1 MARWNVTGK
10 KSGPHSLA
18 NLQGKNRARSIR
30 AVRRYS
36 VLLAT
41 LAVLLLAAVPRLRA
55 LTDEEKKAEFLEAT
69 QGDYVSPT
77 PTPSPSPHHKRH
89 VEAEATPHHR
99 RSPTPAAEE
108 TPTPGETPEPS
119 ETPAHHHH
127 ASADESASTEETP
140 EASETPVHLHHTA
153 EEAETPAHRHHHPSP
168 TPEPTARKHPHPE
181 EEETPAPVYHEE
193 TPPPSVTETPAP
205 RPSPAR
211 TPIQQPVQQ
220 TYVAPVATPIP
231 EPIPRATPA
240 PTPVPGPWGAQVDI
254 EKQGLEEEGGFVPP
268 PPPPPTHHHWW
279 QVFSAEPEPQYHYLT
294 KEIRDA
300 IDRAPVAR
308 RRWRFIVVHN
318 SGTRQG
324 NARIFDY
331 YHRYVRKMPNGLAY
345 HFVIGNGTASGN
357 GQIEIGGRWIK
368 QLQGGHVHSD
378 YLNNISL
385 GICLVGDFNRDLP
398 TKEQLEALDELIR
411 YLRIRVGK
419 IDGKPAIVKAHKE
432 INPPQW
438 PTDCPGDRFPYHWL
452 HERFD

>member
-1 MARWNVTGK
+1 
-10 KSGPHSLA
+10 
-18 NLQGKNRARSIR
+18 LQGKVSARSIR

-41 LAVLLLAAVPRLRA
+41 VVVLLLAAVPRLRA
-55 LTDEEKKAEFLEAT
+55 LTDEEKKEEFLQAT
-69 QGDYVSPT
+69 QGEDVSPS
-77 PTPSPSPHHKRH
+77 PSPSPHHRRH

-99 RSPTPAAEE
+99 HSPTP
-108 TPTPGETPEPS
+108 
-119 ETPAHHHH
+119 
-127 ASADESASTEETP
+127 
-140 EASETPVHLHHTA
+140 EAT
-153 EEAETPAHRHHHPSP
+153 ETPAHRHHHPSP
-168 TPEPTARKHPHPE
+168 APEPTARERVRYEEPE
-181 EEETPAPVYHEE
+181 MPAP
-193 TPPPSVTETPAP
+193 TVTETPIP
-205 RPSPAR
+205 RASPIH
-211 TPIQQPVQQ
+211 TPIAEPVQR

-231 EPIPRATPA
+231 AAVPRATPA

-254 EKQGLEEEGGFVPP
+254 EKEGLEEEGGLVPP
-268 PPPPPTHHHWW
+268 PPPPPTRRHWW
-279 QVFSAEPEPQYHYLT
+279 QFFSAEPEPQYHYLT

-345 HFVIGNGTASGN
+345 HFVIGNGTSSGN

-398 TKEQLEALDELIR
+398 TREQLEALDELIR

-452 HERFD
+452 HERFG